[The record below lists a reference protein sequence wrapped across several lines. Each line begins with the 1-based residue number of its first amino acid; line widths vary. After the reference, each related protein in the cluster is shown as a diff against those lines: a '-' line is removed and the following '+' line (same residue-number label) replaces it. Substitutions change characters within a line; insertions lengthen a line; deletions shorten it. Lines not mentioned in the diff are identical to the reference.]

1 MTMTRSVCQCPVR
14 LGPSF
19 PGGFYTKT
27 ESDAFFDRIGENLI
41 AAIED
46 AKSRPPLKMGEF
58 TIGRG
63 GRIIE
68 KSKQNDLPRPL
79 PPTP

>member
-1 MTMTRSVCQCPVR
+1 MTMTRSVCQCHVR

-19 PGGFYTKT
+19 PGGFYTKA

-41 AAIED
+41 AAMED

-63 GRIIE
+63 GRIIKKE
-68 KSKQNDLPRPL
+68 LHSEI
-79 PPTP
+79 